1 MGEKDGKKR
10 RGQLIFQLQSGS
22 VSEQCLRF
30 LLYHARV
37 TNDQE
42 FSTFS
47 LALKRLLPSDI
58 QWDTVLFKY
67 IRRSIH
73 NMILHLYCYIMSK
86 SAQRKTILFQY
97 IFKKNTEVGQV

>member
-1 MGEKDGKKR
+1 M
-10 RGQLIFQLQSGS
+10 IFQLQSGS
-22 VSEQCLRF
+22 VSEQCLLF

-37 TNDQE
+37 TNNQE

-47 LALKRLLPSDI
+47 LALKRLLPFDV
-58 QWDTVLFKY
+58 QWDPVLFKY

-73 NMILHLYCYIMSK
+73 NMILHFIAIRYIMSK